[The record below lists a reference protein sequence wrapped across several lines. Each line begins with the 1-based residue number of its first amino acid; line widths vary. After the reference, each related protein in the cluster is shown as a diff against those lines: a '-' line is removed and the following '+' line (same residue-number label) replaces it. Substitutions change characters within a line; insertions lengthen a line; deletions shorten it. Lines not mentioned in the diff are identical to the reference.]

1 MKQVFCCLLFFLFS
15 ISSAFSDDTSLVTLE
30 EAIQAA
36 FDYSGER
43 KIQLLDQMKSG
54 YQVDEAKAGMFP
66 VLDVQATA
74 SYMLNPP
81 EGFSLPKGAMG
92 YEPNQYSQTP
102 VPFPEEDYPLMEDP
116 ENTYFSI
123 EAGLQQPIFTWG
135 KLRAGLELAQQNYQ
149 LAALKTEATEVELT
163 RQIRQ
168 IYYGIVFARSA
179 VEKLEQIE
187 NLLEQTLS
195 DRKKEFREEFIN
207 LEKVLES
214 QKNVLMLRT
223 QIAEVREGYVKS
235 AEAFSMITG
244 LDADQYTFENVLSTG
259 VKQISDMDDVIQY
272 ALWNSSD
279 IQRISAEEELAVL
292 NKKLEKRTGQLRP
305 DFFLDVGLDINGE
318 QVPVVQSNWLE
329 TWDVN
334 LTFTLG
340 TKITL
345 WDSGLSAAKRRQSAV
360 SEQIAAEGLRQTIAN
375 TETRVRGLLQ
385 SLTTAYYRV
394 QEYEA
399 KDRLMQEQLKN
410 AIVSYENE
418 LITRAERL
426 GAEAALL
433 QNEVEYLSALLS
445 YQTIRAE
452 LAAAAGLGPSATVFD
467 RIR

>member
-1 MKQVFCCLLFFLFS
+1 
-15 ISSAFSDDTSLVTLE
+15 
-30 EAIQAA
+30 
-36 FDYSGER
+36 
-43 KIQLLDQMKSG
+43 
-54 YQVDEAKAGMFP
+54 
-66 VLDVQATA
+66 
-74 SYMLNPP
+74 
-81 EGFSLPKGAMG
+81 
-92 YEPNQYSQTP
+92 
-102 VPFPEEDYPLMEDP
+102 MEDP